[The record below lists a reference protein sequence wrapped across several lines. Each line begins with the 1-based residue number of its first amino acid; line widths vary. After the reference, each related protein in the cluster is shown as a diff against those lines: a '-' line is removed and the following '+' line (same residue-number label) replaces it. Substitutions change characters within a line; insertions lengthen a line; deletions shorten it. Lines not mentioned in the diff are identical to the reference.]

1 MSILTIKNL
10 EKLITVNIYAKLLV
24 KNPSSEQTSIMCDDV
39 MTVSGIEFISDYYVK
54 FYSDIN
60 GTIPINL
67 NGMDIVINYETI
79 TTDNLN
85 NTVTTNIFSENA
97 IGLETTLV
105 EVFTNSVIQTDCE
118 NNEIVNITGSVSL
131 LPGDYVII

>member
-24 KNPSSEQTSIMCDDV
+24 KNPSSEPTSIMCDDV
-39 MTVSGIEFISDYYVK
+39 MIVSGIEFISDYYVK